1 MIGIAG
7 FQCPSTTANRRTLN
21 HRVSLKRNRWGET
34 HKLLLTRLAGKREV
48 HMRMFGESFA
58 AVYAV
63 AHIATQYVGIVVAKR
78 KRW

>member
-1 MIGIAG
+1 MSVDNCQSKNAEPPG
-7 FQCPSTTANRRTLN
+7 FIETKSA
-21 HRVSLKRNRWGET
+21 GET
-34 HKLLLTRLAGKREV
+34 HKLLLARLAGKREV